1 MSRLPFPQDTCSH
14 VTRGLRARAMGIL
27 LVLLL
32 AAGLGGGPWMVRA
45 ATSLPLEIRVVHVEA
60 ARFPAVETWVWVWD
74 HQTQQVPPDLPRE
87 AFTVL
92 EDGQPVPLQNLRTFS
107 PGMHVVLVLNPA
119 KSFTI
124 RDNRGVS
131 RYEYIFYQL
140 RSWLE
145 TVPKGRHQI
154 SLVVAGGPQIPQSD
168 DPAQILEG
176 LQAYTPPR
184 EERAPSLAPLVEGL
198 RLAQQEPPRPGMGR
212 TVLFIT
218 APLDEAYLNGLT
230 ALVGQ
235 AQAQNV
241 QVSVWIVGAR
251 ANAENQLPIWQT
263 FTQQTQ
269 GQALVFSGT
278 EVLPDLKETFARRDR
293 LYVLEYL
300 SQRREGGEVHLQVEV
315 AWQNQS
321 SRSPAFLFPLNLQP
335 PVPVLKN
342 LPETI
347 VRVYARPEE
356 KGTPEALKPTQWRLP
371 FHVEFPDDIQ
381 RELRRAVFYVDEE
394 PVVEITGPPF
404 EQILWDLTPYTE
416 PGTRT
421 VRLEVEDAFGLVGST
436 PPFPVRIQ
444 IAEATPPPPVAEDLA
459 LQPNRFPWAYMLL
472 GISGAVLVA
481 VLLWG
486 SWTEY
491 RRRRGGPIPR
501 AHPPRPTSTGPAVQ
515 PPDRVLEFLPLE
527 REEEDAFE
535 MHAWEVVV
543 GSDPE
548 QASWVLEDPSISPR
562 HARFWYDA
570 QERRYYVADLGSVA
584 GTWVNYAPV
593 SSTGLALEAGDI
605 LHIGK
610 RGFRVMYRSPKEA

>member
-1 MSRLPFPQDTCSH
+1 MSHSRCTKASYLY
-14 VTRGLRARAMGIL
+14 VTDNYLIKAMGIL
-27 LVLLL
+27 LVLIL
-32 AAGLGGGPWMVRA
+32 AIGIGGTSWTVRA
-45 ATSLPLEIRVVHVEA
+45 ASMPPLEIRVLHA
-60 ARFPAVETWVWVWD
+60 DPARFPIVEAWIWMWD
-74 HQTQQVPPDLPRE
+74 HQAQQVPPNLPKD

-92 EDGQPVPLQNLRTFS
+92 EDGQPVPIQNLRVFS

-145 TVPKGRHQI
+145 TAPKDRYQI
-154 SLVVAGGPQIPQSD
+154 SLVVAGGPQIPQSN
-168 DPAQILEG
+168 DPAQILDV
-176 LQAYTPPR
+176 LQSYTPPR
-184 EERAPSLAPLVEGL
+184 EEQAPSLAPLVEGL
-198 RLAQQEPPRPGMGR
+198 RLAQQEPPRPGMTR

-218 APLDEAYLNGLT
+218 APLDDAYLNGLP

-235 AQAQNV
+235 AQAHNI
-241 QVSVWIVGAR
+241 QVSVWLVGSR
-251 ANAENQLPIWQT
+251 ANAQKQLPAWEA

-300 SQRREGGEVHLQVEV
+300 SQRRKGGEVNLQVQV
-315 AWQNQS
+315 NWQNQS
-321 SRSPAFLFPLNLQP
+321 SRSPAFLFPLDLRP
-335 PVPVLKN
+335 PVPVLDD

-347 VRVYARPEE
+347 VRVYTRPEE

-371 FHVEFPDDIQ
+371 FHVEFPDNISRD
-381 RELRRAVFYVDEE
+381 LRRAVFYVDEQ
-394 PVVEITGPPF
+394 PVAEITGPPF
-404 EQILWDLTPYTE
+404 KQVLWDLTSYTE

-421 VRLEVEDAFGLVGST
+421 VRLEVEDEFGLVGST
-436 PPFPVRIQ
+436 PSFPVRIQ
-444 IAEATPPPPVAEDLA
+444 IAEATPPPQVAEDIMLE
-459 LQPNRFPWAYMLL
+459 PGRFPWAYMLVGL
-472 GISGAVLVA
+472 SGALLLA

-491 RRRRGGPIPR
+491 RRRREAPLPT
-501 AHPPRPTSTGPAVQ
+501 PRPARASVASTTAQ

-527 REEEDAFE
+527 SEEADAYE
-535 MHAWEVVV
+535 LHAWEVVV

-548 QASWVLEDPSISPR
+548 QASWVLPDPSISPR
-562 HARFWYDA
+562 HARFWYEA
-570 QERRYYVADLGSVA
+570 GEQRYYVADLGSVA

-610 RGFRVMYRSPKEA
+610 RGFRVMYRSPKGE